1 MDKRNCPDV
10 SNLSEEEAWLI
21 LFLLCVEKDY
31 HNYELWDQFRHELVY
46 ENRFYSEHPIVEE
59 LQKRSEG
66 ATRFVKTGT
75 TFYRARK
82 YNSEDYRKRVVD
94 YILKATGKTKEA
106 IKELRD
112 NYPSYLSEML
122 VVPGWF
128 GEESDQNNKHISEL
142 KDAWRK
148 WNKGIRFKGYNGKE
162 STAPPAEKTPSGRAN
177 PANIRYLYLCEDKE
191 TPIYEMRPIIGQKL
205 SIAKFKL
212 NRDVKI
218 YDLTFS
224 SDISANGGSDDT
236 SLFQSIGVMF
246 SVPNDGQEAEYI
258 PTQFLAE
265 QIKRMGF
272 DGLRFNSSL
281 HSGGINVVLFNP
293 EDCTAVSSDLIEVS
307 DIKITSRPP
316 DIYDIGNHNPLK

>member
-1 MDKRNCPDV
+1 
-10 SNLSEEEAWLI
+10 
-21 LFLLCVEKDY
+21 
-31 HNYELWDQFRHELVY
+31 
-46 ENRFYSEHPIVEE
+46 
-59 LQKRSEG
+59 
-66 ATRFVKTGT
+66 
-75 TFYRARK
+75 
-82 YNSEDYRKRVVD
+82 
-94 YILKATGKTKEA
+94 
-106 IKELRD
+106 
-112 NYPSYLSEML
+112 ML

-128 GEESDQNNKHISEL
+128 GDESNKNDKHISAL
-142 KDAWRK
+142 KNAWKR
-148 WNKGIRFKGYNGKE
+148 WNKNVRFKGYNGKD
-162 STAPPAEKTPSGRAN
+162 STAPPAKKTISGRAN
-177 PANIRYLYLCEDKE
+177 PVNIRYLYLCEDKE

-218 YDLTFS
+218 YDLTHNSEISVS
-224 SDISANGGSDDT
+224 SESDDT

-293 EDCTAVSSDLIEVS
+293 DDCTAVSSDLVEVS
-307 DIKITSRPP
+307 DIKVTSRPP
-316 DIYDIGNHNPLK
+316 DIYDVGNHL

>member
-1 MDKRNCPDV
+1 
-10 SNLSEEEAWLI
+10 
-21 LFLLCVEKDY
+21 
-31 HNYELWDQFRHELVY
+31 
-46 ENRFYSEHPIVEE
+46 
-59 LQKRSEG
+59 
-66 ATRFVKTGT
+66 
-75 TFYRARK
+75 
-82 YNSEDYRKRVVD
+82 
-94 YILKATGKTKEA
+94 
-106 IKELRD
+106 
-112 NYPSYLSEML
+112 ML

-128 GEESDQNNKHISEL
+128 GDESNKNDKHISAL
-142 KDAWRK
+142 KNAWKR
-148 WNKGIRFKGYNGKE
+148 WNKNVRFKGYNGKD
-162 STAPPAEKTPSGRAN
+162 STAPPAKKTISGRAN
-177 PANIRYLYLCEDKE
+177 PVIIRYLYLCEDKE

-218 YDLTFS
+218 YDLTHNSEISVS
-224 SDISANGGSDDT
+224 SESDDT

-293 EDCTAVSSDLIEVS
+293 DDCTAVSSDLVEVS
-307 DIKITSRPP
+307 DIKVTSRPP
-316 DIYDIGNHNPLK
+316 DIYDVGNHL

>member
-21 LFLLCVEKDY
+21 LLLLCVDKDY
-31 HNYELWDQFRHELVY
+31 HNYELWDQFRRELIY

-82 YNSEDYRKRVVD
+82 YNSEDYRKRAVD
-94 YILKATGKTKEA
+94 YILKTTGKTKEE

-128 GEESDQNNKHISEL
+128 GDESDQNNKHISEL

-218 YDLTFS
+218 YDLTLNS
-224 SDISANGGSDDT
+224 EISANGDSDDT

-293 EDCTAVSSDLIEVS
+293 DDCTAVSSDLIEVS
-307 DIKITSRPP
+307 DIKITSMPP
-316 DIYDIGNHNPLK
+316 DIYDVGNHIE